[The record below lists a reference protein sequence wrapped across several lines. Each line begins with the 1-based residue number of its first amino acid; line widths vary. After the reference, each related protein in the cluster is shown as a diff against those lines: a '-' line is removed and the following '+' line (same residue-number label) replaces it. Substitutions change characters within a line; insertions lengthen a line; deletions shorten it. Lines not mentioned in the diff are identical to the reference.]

1 MSPELSNGRTVT
13 DRSPGRNVCTH
24 HCLRRVSTEHGQ
36 ADVGAQRVVHGGNVQ
51 SIQTRLVGGPAELVS
66 SAQPLWQQCDRLPD
80 RLTALGCPDAAAQ
93 AAWRRAWPRVRLRIE
108 HAVT

>member
-1 MSPELSNGRTVT
+1 MSPELSNGRTV
-13 DRSPGRNVCTH
+13 RNVCTH
-24 HCLRRVSTEHGQ
+24 HCLRESEKHGQ
-36 ADVGAQRVVHGGNVQ
+36 ADVGGQRVMHGGNVQ
-51 SIQTRLVGGPAELVS
+51 SIQNRLVGGPAELVS